1 MFADTFT
8 CPVSSALFLREG
20 SGITIKP
27 HQVSAA
33 AFTQQKLG
41 EKYSKYGV
49 LFLSKYWADSA
60 PVSGP

>member
-8 CPVSSALFLREG
+8 CPVSSALFLCEG

-33 AFTQQKLG
+33 FTQQKLA
-41 EKYSKYGV
+41 EKYGV